1 MRFYIVDVFAE
12 SRLAGNQ
19 LAVFRD
25 CASMT
30 TESMQ
35 RIAQEMHYSE
45 TTFIT
50 SEEPRNGGYDVRVFT
65 PAYELPFAGH
75 PSLGTAYIVQSQII
89 GKPVLKVA
97 LNMKVGQIPV
107 TFSYVGNHP
116 DILWMRQKS
125 PTFGKTFGRSRIA
138 KILGLKASDVDSKF
152 PIMLVNTGFPFIIV
166 PLAGLKAIKR
176 INPDQVGLARLF
188 KETGTTVILAF
199 SPETYSKENDLNV
212 RVMGLVNAI
221 PEDPATGSGNGC
233 LAAYLVKHRYFGK
246 EEIDIR
252 VEQGYE
258 INRRS
263 LLLLRAK
270 KNPGGIDVDVGGR
283 VQFVAEGEFSE
294 YELGAGPDHRGTG
307 QSRRKG
313 RTFSHFE

>member
-12 SRLAGNQ
+12 SKLSGNQ

-25 CASMT
+25 CSKLE
-30 TESMQ
+30 TEKMQ

-50 SEEPRNGGYDVRVFT
+50 SEEPRDGGYDVRVFT

-75 PSLGTAYIVQSQII
+75 PTLGTAYIVQSQVI
-89 GKPVLKVA
+89 GKPVEKVV

-107 TFSYVGNHP
+107 TFSYRNGGA
-116 DILWMRQKS
+116 DILWMRQKP
-125 PTFGKTFGRSRIA
+125 PTFGKSFNRDRIA
-138 KILGLKASDVDSKF
+138 RILGLDVSDIDSKF
-152 PIMLVNTGFPFIIV
+152 PISLVSTGVPFVIV
-166 PLAGLKAIKR
+166 PVTGLKAIKR
-176 INPDQVGLARLF
+176 INVDQPSLAKLL
-188 KETGTTVILAF
+188 KETDSTVILVF

-212 RVMGLVNAI
+212 RVLGLVNNI

-233 LAAYLVKHRYFGK
+233 LAAYLVKQRYFGK
-246 EEIDIR
+246 DEIDIR
-252 VEQGYE
+252 VEQGNE

-270 KNPGGIDVDVGGR
+270 KASNAIEVNVGGK
-283 VQFVAEGEFSE
+283 VQFIAKGEFAE
-294 YELGAGPDHRGTG
+294 
-307 QSRRKG
+307 
-313 RTFSHFE
+313 